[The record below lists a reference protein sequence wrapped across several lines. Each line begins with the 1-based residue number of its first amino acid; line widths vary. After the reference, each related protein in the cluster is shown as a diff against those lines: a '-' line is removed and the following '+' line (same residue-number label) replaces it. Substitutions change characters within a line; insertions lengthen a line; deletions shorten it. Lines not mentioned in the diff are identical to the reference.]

1 MYKRHTEQ
9 VSMLESP
16 EMFGS
21 LLLNPN
27 NNWIKLS
34 KVGFGT
40 HLKMAFVQF
49 TLLMIYLFTLTMA
62 DIP

>member
-34 KVGFGT
+34 KV
-40 HLKMAFVQF
+40 LVSSR
-49 TLLMIYLFTLTMA
+49 
-62 DIP
+62 